1 MALSCIFPR
10 WAADLDLRRTPMV
23 GFFLIVEMT
32 DAADK
37 RSMAVLS
44 RPIDCFSLSFERGK
58 HVICIVFDH
67 IIVDM
72 AAFRPLGRG
81 SI

>member
-1 MALSCIFPR
+1 MI
-10 WAADLDLRRTPMV
+10 

-37 RSMAVLS
+37 RSMAVPS

-58 HVICIVFDH
+58 HVICVVFDH
-67 IIVDM
+67 INVDM
-72 AAFRPLGRG
+72 GAFGAAPG
-81 SI
+81 SRFNIDVPHCRHLLASGSA